1 MREVG
6 ARYGVAECDTDS
18 GIVYRGRPTI
28 PFSKGVNFF
37 LPCDTPPLFGRPT
50 ALKVILENCA
60 KFPLLEMLSN
70 DLGKCFRAI
79 TLRSSVNNSN

>member
-1 MREVG
+1 
-6 ARYGVAECDTDS
+6 
-18 GIVYRGRPTI
+18 
-28 PFSKGVNFF
+28 VNFF